1 MNDFLI
7 RHSLKGH
14 GGYFFRLEPRG
25 VSAIMGAG
33 RAGICCVL
41 LRVLLLAVGV
51 HSPAAR
57 VMFASVRRGQASA
70 CLIRSLPGQTCS
82 VLPRRVTH
90 HPSLLSQGMG
100 AGLVVVPLM
109 GLLESIAVAKSFG
122 KMLTTHALPGT
133 STRSSACLACL
144 LSCLLLSALIF
155 KTLNFYPS
163 NTCLCFL
170 KKISENG
177 LSMKNLFQWLEIFD
191 SPLSGHKR
199 SCIEPLSVELS
210 VCSIHP
216 SADS

>member
-1 MNDFLI
+1 
-7 RHSLKGH
+7 
-14 GGYFFRLEPRG
+14 
-25 VSAIMGAG
+25 
-33 RAGICCVL
+33 
-41 LRVLLLAVGV
+41 
-51 HSPAAR
+51 
-57 VMFASVRRGQASA
+57 MFASVRHRQASA
-70 CLIRSLPGQTCS
+70 CLIGSLPGQTCS

-163 NTCLCFL
+163 STCSCFL

-177 LSMKNLFQWLEIFD
+177 LSNIF
-191 SPLSGHKR
+191 SYWKR
-199 SCIEPLSVELS
+199 FFIDNPFSLIFFKKHEHVLLG
-210 VCSIHP
+210 
-216 SADS
+216 